1 MMQQQTCRVFRGVQ
15 ARKTC
20 RVFRGVQARKTCRVF
35 RGVQARKASNNVH
48 YKVHVLN

>member
-1 MMQQQTCRVFRGVQ
+1 MMQQQ
-15 ARKTC
+15 TC

-48 YKVHVLN
+48 YKDHVLALAIVHSSSDG